1 MLTGS
6 SGFLGNEIFKFLIKK
21 YQCESIPRDNL
32 RSYKKIEEVILKKF
46 PDVIINAAS
55 IVGLNNSNIN
65 KTETKI
71 NSRLPYNLAKF
82 SKKFNF
88 HLIHISTQVFSM
100 EISKMI
106 FMKTLNQILFHF
118 MVTLNI

>member
-1 MLTGS
+1 MQKKKKILLTGS

-32 RSYKKIEEVILKKF
+32 RSYKKIEEVILKF

-65 KTETKI
+65 KTKTKKI

-82 SKKFNF
+82 SKS
-88 HLIHISTQVFSM
+88 LIFI
-100 EISKMI
+100 
-106 FMKTLNQILFHF
+106 
-118 MVTLNI
+118 